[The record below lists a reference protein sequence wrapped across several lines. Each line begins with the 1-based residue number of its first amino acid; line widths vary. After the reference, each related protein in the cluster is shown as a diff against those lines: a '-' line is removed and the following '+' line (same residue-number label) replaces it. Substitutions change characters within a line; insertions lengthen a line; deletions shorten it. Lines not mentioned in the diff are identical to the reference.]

1 MSKPLAK
8 KNISNAKGNKAAGLN
23 NKLSEDMVTLIL
35 YSKIKLKM
43 PLHSMILKIQESSI
57 DKISEAFSA
66 TSHSPK

>member
-43 PLHSMILKIQESSI
+43 PSHSMILKIQATSI
-57 DKISEAFSA
+57 GKILEAFLA